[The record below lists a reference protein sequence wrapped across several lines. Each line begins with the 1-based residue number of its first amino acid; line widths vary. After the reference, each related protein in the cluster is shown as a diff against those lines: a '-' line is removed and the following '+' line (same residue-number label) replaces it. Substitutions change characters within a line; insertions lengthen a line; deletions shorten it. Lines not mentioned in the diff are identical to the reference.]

1 MKYKCL
7 IFDLDGTLV
16 NSIHALTYCTNLALE
31 KFGLSPLTETQMKTI
46 VGDGYKMQM
55 KRSLAACGDT
65 DEAHYEAILPVYM
78 EIFGKYCNYEM
89 QPYDGIMELTARAK
103 ELGLKIA
110 VVSNKPDAQAKKTV
124 EYVFGTNYFDTV
136 IGEQEGVPKKPDPSG
151 ALKAAKLCGAD
162 PSECLYFG
170 DTNTDMKTGKN
181 AKMTTVGVLWGF
193 RGREEL
199 AAFHPEFLLEKPPP
213 FVAEYAAS
221 QDAPQTPQTEEIL
234 MILPLWL
241 WIMPGIASFAQWK
254 TEERFA
260 ETIRFQ
266 SSKLKSCKSPMME
279 IPALFTRTST

>member
-1 MKYKCL
+1 MEADMKYKCL

-31 KFGLSPLTETQMKTI
+31 KFGLGPLTETQMKTI

-193 RGREEL
+193 RGCEEL
-199 AAFHPEFLLEKPPP
+199 AAFHPEFLLEKP
-213 FVAEYAAS
+213 
-221 QDAPQTPQTEEIL
+221 QDILKEIV
-234 MILPLWL
+234 
-241 WIMPGIASFAQWK
+241 G
-254 TEERFA
+254 
-260 ETIRFQ
+260 
-266 SSKLKSCKSPMME
+266 
-279 IPALFTRTST
+279 

>member
-16 NSIHALTYCTNLALE
+16 NSIHALTYCTNLSLE
-31 KFGLSPLTETQMKTI
+31 KFGLGPLTEEQMMTI

-89 QPYDGIMELTARAK
+89 HPYDGIVELTSKAK

-110 VVSNKPDAQAKKTV
+110 VVSNKPDAQAKKT
-124 EYVFGTNYFDTV
+124 
-136 IGEQEGVPKKPDPSG
+136 GVPKKPDPSG
-151 ALKAAKLCGAD
+151 ALKAAKICGAD

-199 AAFHPEFLLEKPPP
+199 AAFQPEFLLEKPL
-213 FVAEYAAS
+213 
-221 QDAPQTPQTEEIL
+221 DILTEIE
-234 MILPLWL
+234 
-241 WIMPGIASFAQWK
+241 K
-254 TEERFA
+254 
-260 ETIRFQ
+260 
-266 SSKLKSCKSPMME
+266 
-279 IPALFTRTST
+279 